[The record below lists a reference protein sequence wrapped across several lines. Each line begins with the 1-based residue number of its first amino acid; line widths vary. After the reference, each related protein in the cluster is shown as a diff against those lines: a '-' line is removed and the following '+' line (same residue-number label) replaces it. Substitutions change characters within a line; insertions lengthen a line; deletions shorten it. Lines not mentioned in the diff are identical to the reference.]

1 MRTLDVRS
9 GVFAPSRAPPATRDH
24 WSLFRGPKNQCSQKR
39 GSGHCVPAAL
49 GHHLCR
55 AQCSFSSLAPARGSF
70 GGRFSDM
77 LGADGVCFGGRT
89 NFVQRWT
96 CRRAP
101 TRPRTRFY
109 GRSPSGPPARRRVS
123 GTRHAPRQPS
133 TPLRSVRDVPRRR
146 RGSARVRARR
156 GPRALR
162 PSSGRGA
169 GRRFPRRGALRADCL
184 RCCGSAMALGA
195 RRGRLLSSSTRAS

>member
-1 MRTLDVRS
+1 MRTLDIRS
-9 GVFAPSRAPPATRDH
+9 GAFAPSRPSPATRDH
-24 WSLFRGPKNQCSQKR
+24 WSLFRGPKNQCSRKR
-39 GSGHCVPAAL
+39 GSGDCVPAAL

-77 LGADGVCFGGRT
+77 VGAYGVRFGGRT

-101 TRPRTRFY
+101 ARPRTRFY

-133 TPLRSVRDVPRRR
+133 TPLRSLRDVPRRR
-146 RGSARVRARR
+146 RGSA
-156 GPRALR
+156 PLR
-162 PSSGRGA
+162 
-169 GRRFPRRGALRADCL
+169 
-184 RCCGSAMALGA
+184 
-195 RRGRLLSSSTRAS
+195 STRPAGPPAIIRT